1 MMKYKGYVG
10 VVEYDNAS
18 KVLGGEVVGTR
29 AVIHF
34 QSTSVKQIEKE
45 FRKSIDF
52 YLESCA
58 ARGKDPEKPFSG
70 KFALRMPEELHRR
83 AFLKAKTTRK
93 SLNAW
98 LISLIERATKDVA

>member
-10 VVEYDNAS
+10 VVEYDNES
-18 KVLGGEVVGTR
+18 KVLSGEVAGTR

-34 QSTSVKQIEKE
+34 QSTSAKQVEKE
-45 FRKSIDF
+45 FRNSVDF

-58 ARGKDPEKPFSG
+58 KRGRQPEKPFSG
-70 KFALRMPEELHRR
+70 KFALRMSEELHRR
-83 AFLKAKTTRK
+83 AFLQAKSGRK

-98 LISLIERATKDVA
+98 LVSLIERATKNVA